1 MKAQVGAFNQE
12 KALVG
17 AFSVI
22 TNLRMQFGCNFLR
35 YYYLPSLKPK
45 ASLQLILYF
54 VQTEMYEKT
63 RDILYPNPAV
73 RVKQVSDKGIAS
85 IGVSC
90 YHISSPELDSVRS
103 HPTHHQPNSVVTR
116 L

>member
-1 MKAQVGAFNQE
+1 M
-12 KALVG
+12 
-17 AFSVI
+17 S
-22 TNLRMQFGCNFLR
+22 
-35 YYYLPSLKPK
+35 S
-45 ASLQLILYF
+45 QLATLSKTPGLFATHFYF

-90 YHISSPELDSVRS
+90 YHISSPELNSVTS
-103 HPTHHQPNSVVTR
+103 QPTNHQLNSVV
-116 L
+116 